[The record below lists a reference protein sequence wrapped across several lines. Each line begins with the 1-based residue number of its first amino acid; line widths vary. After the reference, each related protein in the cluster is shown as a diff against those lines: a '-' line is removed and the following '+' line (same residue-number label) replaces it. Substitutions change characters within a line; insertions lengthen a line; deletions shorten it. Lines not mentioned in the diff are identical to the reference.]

1 MISLDH
7 ISFRYP
13 KSEKNILDGAGAV
26 FEKGKMYAITGPS
39 GSGKS
44 TLLSLIAGIEVP
56 QEGEIRIDGSR
67 IDRDAIRKHNIAFV
81 FQNYM
86 LFPYLNAVEN
96 VDLAVDIRVP
106 KKAGC
111 RKDTKEL
118 LTSLGIREQD
128 LKRKVCK
135 LSGGEQQRV
144 GIARALALG
153 APYILA
159 DEPTGNLDRETAEKI
174 IRLLGRITHRE
185 NKCLIVVTHSEA
197 VRDSADEAFALVDG
211 RLLRQEKA
219 HG

>member
-1 MISLDH
+1 MISLND

-13 KSEKNILDGAGAV
+13 KAEKNILDGASAV

-44 TLLSLIAGIEVP
+44 TLLSLMAGIEVP
-56 QEGEIRIDGSR
+56 QKGEIRIDGSK
-67 IDRDAIRKHNIAFV
+67 IDRNAIRKHNIAFV

-96 VDLAVDIRVP
+96 VDLAIDIRVSP
-106 KKAGC
+106 KAVSHNH
-111 RKDTKEL
+111 TKKL

-128 LKRKVCK
+128 LKRKVNK

-144 GIARALALG
+144 GIARTLAIG

-174 IRLLGRITHRE
+174 IRLLSRIAHEE
-185 NKCLIVVTHSEA
+185 NKCLVVVTHSEA
-197 VRDSADEAFALVDG
+197 VRKLADEAFALVDG
-211 RLLRQEKA
+211 RLILQEKS
-219 HG
+219 HE

>member
-1 MISLDH
+1 MISLNN

-13 KSEKNILDGAGAV
+13 KAEKNVLNGASAI

-56 QEGEIRIDGSR
+56 QNGEIQIDGSR
-67 IDRDAIRKHNIAFV
+67 IDHDAIRKHNIAFV

-96 VDLAVDIRVP
+96 VDLAVDIRLSQ
-106 KKAGC
+106 KSGFHEK
-111 RKDTKEL
+111 TKEL
-118 LTSLGIREQD
+118 LISLGIREQA

-135 LSGGEQQRV
+135 LSGGKQQRV

-159 DEPTGNLDRETAEKI
+159 DEPTGNLDRETAEKSFS
-174 IRLLGRITHRE
+174 
-185 NKCLIVVTHSEA
+185 CLA
-197 VRDSADEAFALVDG
+197 VSHTRKTSD
-211 RLLRQEKA
+211 
-219 HG
+219 

>member
-1 MISLDH
+1 MISLNN
-7 ISFRYP
+7 IFFRYP
-13 KSEKNILDGAGAV
+13 KAEKNVLDGASAI
-26 FEKGKMYAITGPS
+26 FDKGKMYAITGPS

-44 TLLSLIAGIEVP
+44 TLLSLIAGIEIP
-56 QEGEIRIDGSR
+56 QNGEIQIDGSK
-67 IDRDAIRKHNIAFV
+67 IDHDAIRKHNIAFV

-96 VDLAVDIRVP
+96 VNLAVDIRLSQ
-106 KKAGC
+106 KFQSYEK
-111 RKDTKEL
+111 TKEL
-118 LTSLGIREQD
+118 LTSLGICEQD

-174 IRLLGRITHRE
+174 IQLLRHIAHQE
-185 NKCLIVVTHSEA
+185 NKCLIIVTHSEA
-197 VRDSADEAFALVDG
+197 VRNSADEAFALVDG
-211 RLLRQEKA
+211 QLLLQEKK